1 MTLDNSKTIISLRI
15 KIFTATVLLITWFVL
30 TYFAE
35 IIRFP
40 LLGISD
46 TVWTIIMVS
55 LWVLYAIYP
64 MVLNYQYVSY
74 SDEGDSIVFRYFMAG
89 IVGGRKNSIEIN
101 KSNFAGYKTES
112 KYFGLMRSV
121 ILFQQLRE
129 GVAKYP
135 PVYISNL
142 TGKEKAK
149 VLNSLYLHSPKDVKN
164 GNPEHE

>member
-15 KIFTATVLLITWFVL
+15 KIFTATVLLITWFIL

-46 TVWTIIMVS
+46 TLWTIILVS
-55 LWVLYAIYP
+55 LWFIYALYP
-64 MVLNYQYVSY
+64 MVLNYQYVYY
-74 SDEGDSIVFRYFMAG
+74 SDEGDTIVFRYFMAG
-89 IVGGRKNSIEIN
+89 ILGGRKNSVEI
-101 KSNFAGYKTES
+101 KKTSFAGYKTES
-112 KYFGLMRSV
+112 KYFGMRQNV

-149 VLNSLYLHSPKDVKN
+149 VLNSLYLHSPEDLKN
-164 GNPEHE
+164 GFPEHE

>member
-35 IIRFP
+35 IIKFP

-46 TVWTIIMVS
+46 TIWTIIMVS
-55 LWVLYAIYP
+55 LWLIYALYP

-74 SDEGDSIVFRYFMAG
+74 SDEGNTIVFRYFMAG

-101 KSNFAGYKTES
+101 KTSFAGYKTKS
-112 KYFGLMRSV
+112 KYFGMMKSV

-129 GVAKYP
+129 GVAEYP

-142 TGKEKAK
+142 TGTEKAK

-164 GNPEHE
+164 SHPEHE

>member
-35 IIRFP
+35 VIRFP

-46 TVWTIIMVS
+46 TIWTIIMIS
-55 LWVLYAIYP
+55 IWLIYALYP
-64 MVLNYQYVSY
+64 MFLNYQYVIY
-74 SDEGDSIVFRYFMAG
+74 SDEGDTIVFRYFMAG
-89 IVGGRKNSIEIN
+89 IVGGRKNSIEI
-101 KSNFAGYKTES
+101 KKPSFAGYKTES
-112 KYFGLMRSV
+112 KYFGMMQSV

-129 GVAKYP
+129 GVAQYP

-142 TGKEKAK
+142 TAREKAK

-164 GNPEHE
+164 GPPEHE